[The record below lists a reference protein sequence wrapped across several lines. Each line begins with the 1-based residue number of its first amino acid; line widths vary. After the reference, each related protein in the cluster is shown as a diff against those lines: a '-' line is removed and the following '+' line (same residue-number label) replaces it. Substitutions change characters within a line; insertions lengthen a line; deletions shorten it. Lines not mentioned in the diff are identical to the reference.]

1 MKKTALQKIKK
12 GATIFL
18 VCTLIFGLLSGSF
31 GVVMALS
38 VKPATP
44 NNDTPNGGGGN
55 GGNGGNGGG
64 NNPPTYVNP
73 VDPYQGAANTVG
85 VLDSIRMLT
94 ETEAQKMATA
104 VVDARIGES
113 YWDGE
118 YLEIVLDG
126 VAYSSLPSQCC
137 CLSI

>member
-44 NNDTPNGGGGN
+44 TPDGN

-64 NNPPTYVNP
+64 GNGNGGGRYHS
-73 VDPYQGAANTVG
+73 
-85 VLDSIRMLT
+85 SIFQIHR
-94 ETEAQKMATA
+94 
-104 VVDARIGES
+104 
-113 YWDGE
+113 
-118 YLEIVLDG
+118 
-126 VAYSSLPSQCC
+126 
-137 CLSI
+137 